1 MHSYNGSILSY
12 FGCVSQYYYTNI
24 VKQSGIMRSKC
35 EQRLPSF
42 LFSHLQLDRIL
53 LPNHFSVP
61 EQQRRHGNESHSQE
75 AQQTVS
81 PPQTQRF
88 VHGRSSKRKQCTEET
103 TQGCHTSDGRR
114 SELREAI
121 DHVCLQRCKDT
132 HEAETKG
139 DEGDDGYDPVHMV
152 VSCPA
157 ISGCVS
163 GSYAPE
169 EGRQLT

>member
-1 MHSYNGSILSY
+1 MKSKCKRILLAILS
-12 FGCVSQYYYTNI
+12 
-24 VKQSGIMRSKC
+24 
-35 EQRLPSF
+35 
-42 LFSHLQLDRIL
+42 SHLQLDGIL
-53 LPNHFSVP
+53 LPDHFSVP
-61 EQQRRHGNESHSQE
+61 KQQRWHGNESHGQE
-75 AQQTVS
+75 TQQTVS
-81 PPQTQRF
+81 PSQTQRF
-88 VHGRSSKRKQCTEET
+88 VHSRSSKRKQCAEKT
-103 TQGCHTSDGRR
+103 TQGCHTSDSRR

-121 DHVCLQRCKDT
+121 DHVCLQRCEDT

-169 EGRQLT
+169 EGRRLT

>member
-1 MHSYNGSILSY
+1 M
-12 FGCVSQYYYTNI
+12 
-24 VKQSGIMRSKC
+24 KSKC
-35 EQRLPSF
+35 ERLPSF

-61 EQQRRHGNESHSQE
+61 EQQRWHGNESHSQE
-75 AQQTVS
+75 TQQTVS
-81 PPQTQRF
+81 PSQTQRF
-88 VHGRSSKRKQCTEET
+88 VHGRSSKRKQCAEKT

-121 DHVCLQRCKDT
+121 DHVCLQRREDT
-132 HEAETKG
+132 HQTETKG

-157 ISGCVS
+157 ISSYVS
-163 GSYAPE
+163 GSYARE